1 MKAKTGKVVRVGIAA
16 VLFVL
21 VAGLAIGAAAL
32 ALYDWNNA
40 RDWVSA
46 KVKKKTG
53 RDLVIAGDL
62 TARVFSLNPALRA
75 ERVTFANAD
84 WGEEVPM
91 LEADAI
97 GLSISL
103 TRLLVGEVVL
113 PLVEL
118 DNARVLLERH
128 KDGRRNWILKKP
140 EKTDEGRTPRIEQLA
155 ANNSTVTVKDRLS
168 ETDIKVIAQSQ
179 PNEEIYGLK
188 VTATGKV
195 RGVPLN
201 VKGDSGALLKIMDE
215 VTPYPVRLEG
225 TLGDSRFSARGTL
238 TGVATQ
244 QELDVDMTFTGG
256 NLAPLG
262 EVLRLSLPHTKP
274 YKLSGALQRRG
285 TNWNFKQVRGQVG
298 ASDLGGDVTVAT
310 GGARPKF
317 TANLH
322 SKSLD
327 IADLGGFVG
336 TRPGEPEKTRAPGK
350 LIPSETIDLDKLRR
364 IDAHV
369 RLVATH
375 FKNADKLPLDNLDAT
390 LILANGVL
398 RFDPVKF
405 GVAKGSVK
413 TSVRVDARK
422 PVIAASVDARFD
434 QLLLSN
440 LIPSAKKLDES
451 FGAVNGRLRLAGRG
465 NSPARQLASSSGR
478 VDLYSTG
485 GETSNLLMEFAGAD
499 IAEIAK
505 FWIGGDQKVQLRCA
519 ILSFRVKEGV
529 AASEVLV
536 VDTDDTIIGGTGA
549 ADLRQEKL
557 DFKLTPLPKDM
568 SILSLRGPLTVGGTF
583 AKPSFGL
590 EKSSLARKIGA
601 SVLLALVNPIAAMI
615 PLIETGP
622 GKDAACNDLVAQV
635 EKSAEGVIRQTRR

>member
-1 MKAKTGKVVRVGIAA
+1 VKAKTGKVVRVGIAA
-16 VLFVL
+16 VFFVL
-21 VAGLAIGAAAL
+21 LAGLAIGAAAL

-40 RDWVSA
+40 RDWISA
-46 KVKKKTG
+46 KVTKKTG
-53 RDLVIAGDL
+53 RVMVIAGDL
-62 TARVFSLNPALRA
+62 RVRLFSLNPSLRA

-84 WGEEVPM
+84 WGEEQPM

-97 GLSISL
+97 GLSVSL

-128 KDGRRNWILKKP
+128 KDGRRNWILKPP
-140 EKTDEGRTPRIEQLA
+140 EKTDQGKTPRIEQLA
-155 ANNSTVTVKDRLS
+155 ANNSTVTVKDKLS
-168 ETDIKVIAQSQ
+168 ETEMKITAQSQ

-188 VTATGKV
+188 VSATGRV

-244 QELDVDMTFTGG
+244 QSLDVDMTLTGG

-262 EVLRLSLPHTKP
+262 EVLKLSLPHTKP
-274 YKLSGALQRRG
+274 YRLSGALQRRG
-285 TNWNFKQVRGQVG
+285 TDWNFKQVRGQVG

-310 GGARPKF
+310 GGTRPKF

-336 TRPGEPEKTRAPGK
+336 TRPGKSEETRPPGK

-390 LILANGVL
+390 LLLDDGVL

-434 QLLLSN
+434 KLLLSN

-519 ILSFRVKEGV
+519 ILSFQVKEGV

-568 SILSLRGPLTVGGTF
+568 SILSLRGPLVVGGSF
-583 AKPSFGL
+583 QKPTFGL
-590 EKSSLARKIGA
+590 EKTSLARKIGA

-635 EKSAEGVIRQTRR
+635 EKSAEGVIKQSRR